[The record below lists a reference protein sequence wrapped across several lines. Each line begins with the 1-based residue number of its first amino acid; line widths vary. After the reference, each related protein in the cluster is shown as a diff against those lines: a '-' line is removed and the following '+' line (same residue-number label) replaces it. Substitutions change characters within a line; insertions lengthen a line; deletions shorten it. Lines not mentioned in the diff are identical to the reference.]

1 MASRRGPVHV
11 VRNVR
16 EYKGKVYETYL
27 LRRSMRVGKKV
38 VKETVAN
45 LSHLPLDLIDMIR
58 RYLAGET
65 FVGATD
71 VFQTERSLPHGHVAA
86 VLGTLRGLLIDKM
99 LGTRPSRQKTLA
111 VAMIVARIISPSSKL
126 ATARGIGPETLSTSL
141 GATLGLE
148 SVDVE
153 ELYRAMDW
161 LVGRSSLVRWFAGA
175 L

>member
-16 EYKGKVYETYL
+16 WYKGKVYETYL
-27 LRRSMRVGKKV
+27 LRRSVRVGKKV

-45 LSHLPLDLIDMIR
+45 LSHLPLDLIDIIR

-65 FVGATD
+65 FVGAKD

-99 LGTRPSRQKTLA
+99 LGVRPSRQKTLA
-111 VAMIVARIISPSSKL
+111 VAMIVARIISP
-126 ATARGIGPETLSTSL
+126 
-141 GATLGLE
+141 
-148 SVDVE
+148 
-153 ELYRAMDW
+153 
-161 LVGRSSLVRWFAGA
+161 
-175 L
+175 